1 PDVFRAKLSLARAY
15 VGTRQFHEAELLC
28 EELERKF
35 EHAMVTSPDLRGEN
49 LLLKAQA
56 LIGVNHDDRARMSLD
71 SAKGYL
77 ASPRISPSLRAEGAW
92 MEIIIHNR
100 RCALLPDHGQMEEDQ
115 FISQVLRRGS
125 CLQESLLAYRPAL
138 ETGDLEFSR
147 KGEQELEVA
156 FRSFYQ
162 ACGKA
167 PTPPK
172 KTHPDLKT
180 SKELKRYRSE
190 LSFHAQQECLKKVHD
205 ASSLVSS
212 WKGKYA
218 ESLAPV
224 QDDLG
229 RFLESLR

>member
-1 PDVFRAKLSLARAY
+1 MWLWLWAVLIFTTSHNPLAAEAKAPPIPPTSVGPTSAEEAEVLWREGRNSFDAGEYRDAVSDLQRLIDRYPGFAGFREAHLLVGRARLKLGEPARAIAPIQFYIQGAAEDPDVFRAKLSLARAY

-100 RCALLPDHGQMEEDQ
+100 RCALLPDHGQMEE
-115 FISQVLRRGS
+115 
-125 CLQESLLAYRPAL
+125 
-138 ETGDLEFSR
+138 
-147 KGEQELEVA
+147 
-156 FRSFYQ
+156 
-162 ACGKA
+162 
-167 PTPPK
+167 
-172 KTHPDLKT
+172 
-180 SKELKRYRSE
+180 
-190 LSFHAQQECLKKVHD
+190 
-205 ASSLVSS
+205 
-212 WKGKYA
+212 
-218 ESLAPV
+218 
-224 QDDLG
+224 
-229 RFLESLR
+229 